1 MRLKNAIK
9 LIFANFGA
17 TYKVLIYKLIV
28 MAVLVAVGV
37 FVLLPNFNQLIA
49 DSSLD
54 KLFVAFGDIVKAIF
68 QPSMDMSAAQQAFA
82 DSLTAFTTYIRENVW
97 QIVGLAGV
105 ISLFYFVGMFFTN
118 IANFSL
124 GKMVNDYMSS
134 LTKTGFTVGVFNSLG
149 RASLYSLIEL
159 AVSLV
164 FYVAVIC
171 LCFFIV
177 WLIPSAILAIFLA
190 LLVMVIL
197 LSVKQVFMSDFMPNA
212 VADKMRTDK
221 AFREAVKVPAGDF
234 IRKFNNYFT
243 INIIMLYAN
252 VSFAVFTVGTGL
264 LLTLPLTTLI
274 ITCFR
279 FVSQYTTT
287 GKKYY
292 LAPEEIVRPP
302 KNEEEEAEDRIKK
315 IDEE

>member
-171 LCFFIV
+171 LCF
-177 WLIPSAILAIFLA
+177 
-190 LLVMVIL
+190 
-197 LSVKQVFMSDFMPNA
+197 LSYGS
-212 VADKMRTDK
+212 
-221 AFREAVKVPAGDF
+221 
-234 IRKFNNYFT
+234 Y
-243 INIIMLYAN
+243 
-252 VSFAVFTVGTGL
+252 
-264 LLTLPLTTLI
+264 LPPYSRSSSP
-274 ITCFR
+274 CW
-279 FVSQYTTT
+279 SW
-287 GKKYY
+287 
-292 LAPEEIVRPP
+292 
-302 KNEEEEAEDRIKK
+302 
-315 IDEE
+315 

>member
-1 MRLKNAIK
+1 M
-9 LIFANFGA
+9 
-17 TYKVLIYKLIV
+17 
-28 MAVLVAVGV
+28 
-37 FVLLPNFNQLIA
+37 
-49 DSSLD
+49 
-54 KLFVAFGDIVKAIF
+54 
-68 QPSMDMSAAQQAFA
+68 
-82 DSLTAFTTYIRENVW
+82 
-97 QIVGLAGV
+97 
-105 ISLFYFVGMFFTN
+105 
-118 IANFSL
+118 
-124 GKMVNDYMSS
+124 
-134 LTKTGFTVGVFNSLG
+134 
-149 RASLYSLIEL
+149 
-159 AVSLV
+159 
-164 FYVAVIC
+164 
-171 LCFFIV
+171 
-177 WLIPSAILAIFLA
+177 
-190 LLVMVIL
+190 IL

-302 KNEEEEAEDRIKK
+302 KNEEEEEEDLIKK